1 MCYTIDINYLHF
13 HIIWVKENCKEV
25 FMLNPYSVL
34 GVSKTAS
41 EKEIKSAFR
50 KLAKQHHPDH
60 NPNDKS
66 AQDKFSKINQAY
78 EILGDAKK
86 RAQFDR
92 GEIDG
97 EGKPGFQGFTG
108 ADPFSS
114 AGSSGGFNFKA
125 ERGFDAS
132 DILRDIFGASGAS
145 GSAFGMGAN
154 NSRKGADIAA
164 EAYISLQQLIANEKI
179 EVRLQNGKAL
189 KIQLPKYL
197 EDGQVIRLR
206 GQGEKQAFGPSGDA
220 LITIKIKKDPIF
232 EVKGRD
238 LYMDLPIQLKDA
250 VQGGKISAETLDG
263 TLAISIPEWSSSGK
277 LFRLKGKGLPTKA
290 GGRADLYI
298 RLLIMLPDKQDKKL
312 KALFNE
318 DK

>member
-1 MCYTIDINYLHF
+1 
-13 HIIWVKENCKEV
+13 
-25 FMLNPYSVL
+25 MLNPYSVL

-50 KLAKQHHPDH
+50 KLAKQYHPDH

-66 AQDKFSKINQAY
+66 AQDNFAKINQAY

-97 EGKPGFQGFTG
+97 DGKPGFQGFTG
-108 ADPFSS
+108 KANPFNSS
-114 AGSSGGFNFKA
+114 GSSGGFNFKS

-132 DILRDIFGASGAS
+132 DILRDIFGAAGAS
-145 GSAFGMGAN
+145 DSAFGMGAN
-154 NSRKGADIAA
+154 SSIKAADIAA
-164 EAYISLQQLIANEKI
+164 ETSISLQQLIANEKI
-179 EVRLQNGKAL
+179 NVRLPNGKAL

-206 GQGEKQAFGPSGDA
+206 GQGERQAFGPSGDA
-220 LITIKIKKDPIF
+220 LITIKIKKDPLF

-250 VQGGKISAETLDG
+250 VQGGKISVASIDG

-277 LFRLKGKGLPTKA
+277 LFRLKGKGLPTKI